1 MKQIPFKFGEIVTGQ
16 YFTNRDDEIE
26 KLKNNLLSL
35 QNTMIISPRRYGKSS
50 LVVEATRQ
58 FSKEQKGYNICF
70 LDLMYTYSAEE
81 FYSKFATSIL
91 KATSNKVEEFL
102 QLAKSI
108 IKGARITINTG
119 TGEPAVEFGLSYIK
133 DNIETILNLPQ
144 ALATKKKKKLV
155 ICIDEFQNISRFDK
169 DQQLQGRLRSA
180 WQHHDK
186 VGYVLYGS
194 KQTMMMEIFN
204 QSSSPFYR
212 FGEIIYLNR
221 IHTNRLREYLSH
233 AFQSTGKE
241 IPEEICNKIIT
252 TVENHPYYLQQFAR
266 NIWLLSGQVVSMP
279 DFDQAKDSLISDN
292 LNFYNELFDGLTNY
306 QVGFLTALLLKEK
319 QLYSSEVIYSY
330 KLGSS
335 ANVRKMFKAFEHKG
349 IITQEGNKIVFA
361 DPIFKLIAEERLLQN

>member
-50 LVVEATRQ
+50 LVIEATRQ
-58 FSKEQKGYNICF
+58 FSLEQKGYHICF
-70 LDLMYTYSAEE
+70 LDLMYTYSEEE

-144 ALATKKKKKLV
+144 TLASRKKKKLV
-155 ICIDEFQNISRFDK
+155 ICIDEFQNISRFEK
-169 DQQLQGRLRSA
+169 HQQLQSRLRSI
-180 WQHHDK
+180 WQHHNQ
-186 VGYVLYGS
+186 VGYILYGS

-204 QSSSPFYR
+204 QNSSPFYR

-233 AFQSTGKE
+233 AFRSTGKE
-241 IPEEICNKIIT
+241 IPEAICNRIIT

-266 NIWLLSGQVVSMP
+266 NIWLLSGKVVSKA

-292 LNFYNELFDGLTNY
+292 LNFYNEMFDGLTNY

-319 QLYSSEVIYSY
+319 QLYSSDVINSY

-335 ANVRKMFKAFEHKG
+335 ANVSKMLRAFEHKG
-349 IITQEGNKIVFA
+349 IIIQEGNKIVFA
-361 DPIFKLIAEERLLQN
+361 DPIFKLIAKERFLPR